1 MKNTVGAENSES
13 KEIGAGDMEQASST
27 CSVREKLM

>member
-1 MKNTVGAENSES
+1 MKNSVGAENSES
-13 KEIGAGDMEQASST
+13 KEMGAGDMEQGSSM